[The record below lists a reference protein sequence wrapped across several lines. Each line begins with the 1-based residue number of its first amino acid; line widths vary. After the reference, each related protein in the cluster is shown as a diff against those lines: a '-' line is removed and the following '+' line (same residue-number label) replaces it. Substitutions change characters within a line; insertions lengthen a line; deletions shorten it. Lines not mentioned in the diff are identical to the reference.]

1 MTTQRIALVG
11 AGLAGC
17 ECALQLARRGFAVT
31 LFEQKPE
38 AYSPAHSMPQL
49 AELVCSNS
57 LRSDELAS
65 GVGLIKQEL
74 RELGSALMAVAD
86 ATRVPAGKALAVDR
100 ELFAGKVTELV
111 EAEPNITLVR
121 KAIADLD
128 DPALEGFE
136 RVVISAGP
144 LASESLS
151 ASIARAV
158 GAEHLYFYDAI
169 APIVAADSID
179 MGIAFWG
186 SRYGEPGEGDY
197 LNCPMNEDEYK
208 AFYQGLL
215 DGEKVASREFEQ
227 EKHFEGCM
235 PVEALAARGE
245 KTLAFGPLKP
255 VGFTDP
261 RTGRRPFALLQLRPE
276 NGNKTMFNLVG
287 CQTKLTYPAQAV
299 CFRKVPGLEHAE
311 FVRFGSMHRNT
322 YVNAPVSLNEELALK
337 SRPNVHLAG
346 QITGVEGYVESIAC
360 GLWVGQMLA
369 AKLAGR
375 SLPKPPATTALGALL
390 NHLSTPAKHFQPS
403 NVHFGL
409 MPEPELIKKS
419 TEDGVGK
426 KKPAVQKGRFKIA
439 KSDDDKMLAFGWA
452 NVSITADGELIE
464 DYQEDIIEPE
474 ELESAAYKF
483 AELYRE
489 GGEMHERGGAA
500 VLIESVVFT
509 EEKMKAMGIPEGTL
523 PVGWWIGFKVLDEDV
538 WEKVKS
544 GEYPM
549 FSIEGEAE
557 RVEVEEE

>member
-322 YVNAPVSLNEELALK
+322 YCECPRV
-337 SRPNVHLAG
+337 
-346 QITGVEGYVESIAC
+346 
-360 GLWVGQMLA
+360 
-369 AKLAGR
+369 
-375 SLPKPPATTALGALL
+375 
-390 NHLSTPAKHFQPS
+390 
-403 NVHFGL
+403 
-409 MPEPELIKKS
+409 PE
-419 TEDGVGK
+419 
-426 KKPAVQKGRFKIA
+426 
-439 KSDDDKMLAFGWA
+439 
-452 NVSITADGELIE
+452 
-464 DYQEDIIEPE
+464 
-474 ELESAAYKF
+474 
-483 AELYRE
+483 
-489 GGEMHERGGAA
+489 
-500 VLIESVVFT
+500 
-509 EEKMKAMGIPEGTL
+509 
-523 PVGWWIGFKVLDEDV
+523 
-538 WEKVKS
+538 
-544 GEYPM
+544 
-549 FSIEGEAE
+549 
-557 RVEVEEE
+557 